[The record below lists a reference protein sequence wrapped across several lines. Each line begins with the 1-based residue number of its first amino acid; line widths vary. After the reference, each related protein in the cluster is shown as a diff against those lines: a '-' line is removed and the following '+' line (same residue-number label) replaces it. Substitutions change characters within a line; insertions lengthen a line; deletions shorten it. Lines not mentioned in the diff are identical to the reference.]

1 MNIVEALHVMEQ
13 AGAVTILRDSDPTR
27 EITMEYGWI
36 NFLDY
41 VTDFSIADLIA
52 EDWKILD

>member
-1 MNIVEALHVMEQ
+1 
-13 AGAVTILRDSDPTR
+13 
-27 EITMEYGWI
+27 MEYGWI

>member
-1 MNIVEALHVMEQ
+1 MNIVEALHIMEQ
-13 AGAVTILRDSDPTR
+13 TGAVTILRLSDSER

>member
-1 MNIVEALHVMEQ
+1 MNIVEALHEMEQ
-13 AGAVTILRDSDPTR
+13 TGAVTILRDSEPTR
-27 EITMEYGWI
+27 EITMEYGWL

-52 EDWKILD
+52 EDWFILD